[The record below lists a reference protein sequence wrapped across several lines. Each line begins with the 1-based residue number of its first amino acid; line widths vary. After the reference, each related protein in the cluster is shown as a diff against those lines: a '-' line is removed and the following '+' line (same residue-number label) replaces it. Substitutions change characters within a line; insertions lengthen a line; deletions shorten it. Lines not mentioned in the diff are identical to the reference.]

1 MNAPLVVRARPPL
14 QQRIA
19 LIAALAMAAV
29 MIWGVFEWGRKAG
42 GHDAIEAAK
51 VRRALGEKVID
62 LEKSNEALR
71 REIALMKA
79 AGRVDSQAYGRVAQE
94 IDDLQSQIA
103 ELKEQLA
110 FYRGIMAPSEG
121 RNGLQL
127 ETVQVRPSDGE
138 RAFRV
143 SLVLIQAGSQ
153 NRRVSGS
160 VRAAV
165 VGMGPQGATRIELQ
179 EQDGAG
185 RELQFRFRY
194 FQILEGDVE
203 LPESFDP
210 ERIEVR
216 LDPDG
221 KGQDSIDVTFPW
233 NLEEA

>member
-1 MNAPLVVRARPPL
+1 MNAPIVVRARPPL
-14 QQRIA
+14 QQRVA
-19 LIAALAMAAV
+19 LIAAVALGAL
-29 MIWGVFEWGRKAG
+29 MIWGVFEWGRRAG
-42 GHDAIEAAK
+42 GHDAIEASKA
-51 VRRALGEKVID
+51 RRTLAENLIGLQSD
-62 LEKSNEALR
+62 NETLR

-79 AGRVDSQAYGRVAQE
+79 AGRVDSEAYGRVARE
-94 IDDLQSQIA
+94 IDDLQSQIS

-121 RNGLQL
+121 RSGLQL
-127 ETVQVRPSDGE
+127 ETVQIRPSEGE
-138 RAFRV
+138 QAFRV
-143 SLVLIQAGSQ
+143 SLVLIQAGQQ

-165 VGMGPQGATRIELQ
+165 VGTGPEGAARVELRDQ
-179 EQDGAG
+179 ADGVQD
-185 RELQFRFRY
+185 LKFRFRY

-203 LPESFDP
+203 LPESFSP

-216 LDPDG
+216 LNPDG

>member
-1 MNAPLVVRARPPL
+1 V
-14 QQRIA
+14 A
-19 LIAALAMAAV
+19 LIAAVALGAM
-29 MIWGVFEWGRKAG
+29 MIWGVFEWGRRAG
-42 GHDAIEAAK
+42 GHDAIEASK
-51 VRRALGEKVID
+51 VRRTLAEKVIGLQRD
-62 LEKSNEALR
+62 NEALR

-79 AGRVDSQAYGRVAQE
+79 AGRVDSEAYGRVAQE

-121 RNGLQL
+121 RSGLQL
-127 ETVQVRPSDGE
+127 ETVQIRPSEGDQ
-138 RAFRV
+138 AFRV
-143 SLVLIQAGSQ
+143 SLVLIQAGQQ

-165 VGMGPQGATRIELQ
+165 VGIGPEGATRVELRDQ
-179 EQDGAG
+179 GGGVQD
-185 RELQFRFRY
+185 LKFRFRY

-203 LPESFDP
+203 LPESFNP

>member
-19 LIAALAMAAV
+19 LIAAVAMAAV
-29 MIWGVFEWGRKAG
+29 AIWGVFEWGRKAG
-42 GHDAIEAAK
+42 GHDAVAAANA
-51 VRRALGEKVID
+51 RRTLGEKVIG
-62 LEKSNEALR
+62 LEKDNEALR

-127 ETVQVRPSDGE
+127 ETVQVRPSDRE

-143 SLVLIQAGSQ
+143 SLVLIQAGPQ

-165 VGMGPQGATRIELQ
+165 VGNGPQGATRVELR
-179 EQDGAG
+179 EQGGDGQD
-185 RELQFRFRY
+185 LTFRFRY

-203 LPESFDP
+203 LPESFAP

-221 KGQDSIDVTFPW
+221 KGQESVDVTFPW

>member
-1 MNAPLVVRARPPL
+1 MNAPLVVRTRPPL

-19 LIAALAMAAV
+19 LIAAVAMAAV
-29 MIWGVFEWGRKAG
+29 TIWGVFEWGRKAG
-42 GHDAIEAAK
+42 GHDAVAAAK
-51 VRRALGEKVID
+51 ARRTLGEKVID
-62 LEKSNEALR
+62 LEKGNEALR

-127 ETVQVRPSDGE
+127 ETVQVRPSDRE

-143 SLVLIQAGSQ
+143 SLVLIQAGPQ

-160 VRAAV
+160 VRAAI
-165 VGMGPQGATRIELQ
+165 VGTGPQGATRVELR
-179 EQDGAG
+179 EQGGDGQD
-185 RELQFRFRY
+185 LKFQFRY

-203 LPESFDP
+203 LPESFAP

-221 KGQDSIDVTFPW
+221 KGQESVDVTFPW